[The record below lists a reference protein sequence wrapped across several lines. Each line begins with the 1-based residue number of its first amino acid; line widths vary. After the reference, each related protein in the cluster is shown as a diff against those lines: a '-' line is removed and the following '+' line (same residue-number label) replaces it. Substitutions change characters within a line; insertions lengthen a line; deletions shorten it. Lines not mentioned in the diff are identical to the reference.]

1 MNGSEKL
8 RVAVD
13 ALGGDGRLARNLAA
27 IRFALEADAELQVL
41 ACGPA
46 AEIAPIRDA
55 WPQALRDR
63 LVVCNAE
70 VGLAA
75 DAGPGQALR
84 RGRESSMGEAL
95 RSVVDHAA
103 DAVVSGGSTGAL
115 MVLARHLLGTWP
127 GVDRPALM
135 GALPTGR
142 GSCWMLD
149 MGANLQVD
157 ARRLHEFARLG
168 RIAVS
173 LLNGREPVIGLLN
186 VGTEPGKGPDLVRE
200 AGRLISGDEDLDYG
214 GFVEADQVFAGQ
226 VDLVVC
232 DGFSGNILLKSAEG
246 AVALMF
252 EQMRNLLGGSLCGW
266 LAKPRLSRLRDSLDP
281 ARHNGAALLGVRG
294 VVIKS
299 HGGASMEGVAHAI
312 ALAARE
318 ARGGLSQAMESQFRA
333 VD

>member
-1 MNGSEKL
+1 MINQTKIT
-8 RVAVD
+8 VALDV
-13 ALGGDGRLARNLAA
+13 LGGDGLVALNLAA
-27 IRFALEADAELQVL
+27 ARQALDADPGLVIL

-46 AEIAPIRDA
+46 SEIRPVRDEWPAPLAARLKMHDAET
-55 WPQALRDR
+55 
-63 LVVCNAE
+63 
-70 VGLAA
+70 GLAP
-75 DAGPGQALR
+75 DAGPAEALR
-84 RGRESSMGEAL
+84 RGRDSSMGEAL
-95 RSVVDHAA
+95 RRVLDEEA

-135 GALPTGR
+135 GALPTVR
-142 GSCWMLD
+142 GTCWMLD
-149 MGANLQVD
+149 LGANLHVD

-173 LLNGREPVIGLLN
+173 LLNAREPVIGLLN

-200 AGRLISGDEDLDYG
+200 AGRLIDADPDLDYG
-214 GFVEADQVFAGQ
+214 GFVEADQVFAGR

-246 AVALMF
+246 AVRLMF
-252 EQMRNLLGGSLCGW
+252 DEMRAHLGGSLCGW
-266 LAKPRLSRLRDSLDP
+266 LARTRLRRLRDSLDP

-299 HGGASMEGVAHAI
+299 HGGASTAGMAHAI
-312 ALAARE
+312 GLAARE
-318 ARGGLSQAMESQFRA
+318 VRGGLSQAMESQFRA

>member
-1 MNGSEKL
+1 MNGSSQL
-8 RVAVD
+8 TVALD
-13 ALGGDGRLARNLAA
+13 ALGGDGRVTLNLAA
-27 IRFALEADAELQVL
+27 ARRALEADSGLCIL
-41 ACGPA
+41 ACGPVREMESA
-46 AEIAPIRDA
+46 RSEWPSSLAER
-55 WPQALRDR
+55 LRFHD
-63 LVVCNAE
+63 VEA
-70 VGLAA
+70 GLAA
-75 DAGPGQALR
+75 DAGPAEALR
-84 RGRESSMGEAL
+84 RGLDSSMGEAL
-95 RSVVDHAA
+95 RSLPERHA
-103 DAVVSGGSTGAL
+103 DAAVSGGSTGAL

-135 GALPTGR
+135 GAIPTVQ

-149 MGANLQVD
+149 LGANLQVD

-168 RIAVS
+168 RITVR

-200 AGRLISGDEDLDYG
+200 AGRLIDADPDLDYG
-214 GFVEADQVFAGQ
+214 GFVEADQVFGGQ

-232 DGFSGNILLKSAEG
+232 DGFSGNVLLKSAEG
-246 AVALMF
+246 TVRLML
-252 EQMRNLLGGSLCGW
+252 EEIRKVLGGSLCGW
-266 LAKPRLSRLRDSLDP
+266 LARPRLRRLRDTLDP

-299 HGGASMEGVAHAI
+299 HGGASVAGVAHAI
-312 ALAARE
+312 GLAARE